1 MAVTVAMCR
10 LELNLLDL
18 LFLLFQCSP
27 GIKLLKGKGEWILAW
42 GCYCCFSGCVV
53 VVVDLVEH
61 VVHVSYTR
69 KRIDVDEVNDV
80 VVVHVVDES

>member
-1 MAVTVAMCR
+1 MDTCYP
-10 LELNLLDL
+10 
-18 LFLLFQCSP
+18 S
-27 GIKLLKGKGEWILAW
+27 W
-42 GCYCCFSGCVV
+42 GCYCCCSGCVV

-61 VVHVSYTR
+61 VAHVSYTR